1 VVSAEQLSREEIV
14 AFPNGQPGGKE
25 LVERAAGRPR

>member
-1 VVSAEQLSREEIV
+1 VVSAEQLSREEVV
-14 AFPNGQPGGKE
+14 AFPDGKPGGEE